1 MTTPHIQTIQEP
13 SITAIWK
20 CPDLLPQ
27 PLRIN
32 LFSCPVVAG
41 FPNPAEDYIE
51 KTLDLNELLIDHPS
65 STFFVR
71 AAGDSMIKAG
81 IHSGDVLVV
90 DRSRT
95 AIDGNI
101 VIALINGEY
110 TVKRLSIRNRRI
122 TLRPE
127 NPDYAPIR
135 LSDQDELI
143 VWGVV
148 TGLVRQF

>member
-1 MTTPHIQTIQEP
+1 MTVSYLQTTQES
-13 SITAIWK
+13 SITTIWK
-20 CPDLLPQ
+20 CPDLFPQ
-27 PLRIN
+27 RLRIN

-65 STFFVR
+65 STFFVC
-71 AAGDSMIKAG
+71 AAGDSMINAG
-81 IHSGDVLVV
+81 IHAGDVLVV

-95 AIDGNI
+95 ATDGNI

-110 TVKRLSIRNRRI
+110 TVKRLSIQNHKI

-148 TGLVRQF
+148 TGLIRQF